1 MKNGLTAYANS
12 ECAFPYNMVFDT
24 SLHHYPCFPNV
35 HLLYGVLANLEIG
48 LFPREQC
55 YTIKRFQCLPINYI
69 LQ

>member
-35 HLLYGVLANLEIG
+35 HLLYGVLANL
-48 LFPREQC
+48 FPESSV
-55 YTIKRFQCLPINYI
+55 IP
-69 LQ
+69 